1 MGYVARLIMRSTVA
15 LALIAS
21 GLQLFGGTASASRW
35 RLIRVVLAL
44 IPRRISLSLSMNAN
58 IPAERLS
65 TSLRAILFAWVISLV
80 AGCVPTIN
88 SKPQWVDGQASMT
101 MSDSIESTIE
111 KLGKPMDAQSSGN
124 NLALVYCRTPSFGEH
139 EHFVVWFQGRTLKS
153 ASRFLKSPNCGSL
166 KVDWETTS
174 RTGSVSGRYQ
184 IPQSNSWSTAAQA
197 ASELMDTTE
206 SILRESSRKQR
217 EEDDWPESKKSYRCT
232 PDLLGNFNCN

>member
-21 GLQLFGGTASASRW
+21 GLLLFGGTASASRW
-35 RLIRVVLAL
+35 RLIRVGLAL

-65 TSLRAILFAWVISLV
+65 TSLRAILIAWVISLV

-88 SKPQWVDGQASMT
+88 SKPQWVDGQTSMT

-166 KVDWETTS
+166 KVDWGKTT
-174 RTGSVSGRYQ
+174 R
-184 IPQSNSWSTAAQA
+184 SNTLKANYVKQPSTKSSTTFSNAM
-197 ASELMDTTE
+197 SEGLDRQLE
-206 SILRESSRKQR
+206 ILQDSQR
-217 EEDDWPESKKSYRCT
+217 RNKDDWPESKKSYRCT